1 MDQIRK
7 EISRSPIQVS
17 QVYKSEFQ
25 KPNSLTAELRQEV
38 VTTSYYPKAN
48 MSNSLNDK
56 LFAAEDFGVK
66 DEAYESK
73 EIRVA
78 FLNVP
83 ESLDTPEKVQAHLAK
98 FPELCLYRILSNKP
112 ILSEEDLRA
121 VEQGFISVAS
131 KAKSQVVRYP
141 DTSETPGMLALTKAG
156 KVQYRRVAI
165 STSFK
170 DDDDQRNDIPEDTF
184 LTEDLKAEL
193 NNIEVAVPESQT
205 I

>member
-1 MDQIRK
+1 MEQVRK
-7 EISRSPIQVS
+7 EIHRSPVQVT

-56 LFAAEDFGVK
+56 LFTTKDFGIDDQTYK
-66 DEAYESK
+66 SK

-83 ESLDTPEKVQAHLAK
+83 ESLDTPEKVQEHLKK

-121 VEQGFISVAS
+121 IEQGFISIGT
-131 KAKSQVVRYP
+131 KAESQVVRYP
-141 DTSETPGMLALTKAG
+141 DSSATPGMLALTKAG

-170 DDDDQRNDIPEDTF
+170 DDEDQRNDNPEDTF

-193 NNIEVAVPESQT
+193 NNVEVAVPESQT

>member
-1 MDQIRK
+1 MEQVRK
-7 EISRSPIQVS
+7 EIHRSPVQVMK
-17 QVYKSEFQ
+17 VYKSEFQ

-56 LFAAEDFGVK
+56 IFTTKDFGIDDQTYK
-66 DEAYESK
+66 SK
-73 EIRVA
+73 ETRVA

-83 ESLDTPEKVQAHLAK
+83 ESFDTPEKVQEHLSK
-98 FPELCLYRILSNKP
+98 FPDLCLYRILSNKP
-112 ILSEEDLRA
+112 ILSQEDLRA
-121 VEQGFISVAS
+121 IEQGFISIDT
-131 KAKSQVVRYP
+131 KANSQVVHYP
-141 DTSETPGMLALTKAG
+141 DTSATPGMLALTSAG

-170 DDDDQRNDIPEDTF
+170 EDEDQRNDSPEDTF
-184 LTEDLKAEL
+184 LTEELKAEL
-193 NNIEVAVPESQT
+193 NNVEVVVPESQT

>member
-1 MDQIRK
+1 MEQIRK

-56 LFAAEDFGVK
+56 LFASEDFGVK
-66 DEAYESK
+66 DEVYESK

-121 VEQGFISVAS
+121 IEQGFISVAS

-156 KVQYRRVAI
+156 KVQYRRVSI
-165 STSFK
+165 STSFRN
-170 DDDDQRNDIPEDTF
+170 DDDQRNDIPEDTF
-184 LTEDLKAEL
+184 LTEELKAEL

>member
-1 MDQIRK
+1 MEQIRK
-7 EISRSPIQVS
+7 EISRSPVQVT

-56 LFAAEDFGVK
+56 LFSTEDFGVK
-66 DEAYESK
+66 EETYESK

-121 VEQGFISVAS
+121 IEQGFISVDT

-141 DTSETPGMLALTKAG
+141 DNSETPGMLALTKVG

-170 DDDDQRNDIPEDTF
+170 DDDDQRNDIPEDIF

-193 NNIEVAVPESQT
+193 NNVEVAVPESQT

>member
-1 MDQIRK
+1 MEQIRK
-7 EISRSPIQVS
+7 EIYRSPIQVT

-56 LFAAEDFGVK
+56 IFNTKDFGIDDQTYK
-66 DEAYESK
+66 SK

-121 VEQGFISVAS
+121 IEQGFISIGT
-131 KAKSQVVRYP
+131 KAEAQVVRYP
-141 DTSETPGMLALTKAG
+141 DSSATPGKLALTKAG

-170 DDDDQRNDIPEDTF
+170 DDEDQRNTNPEDTY
-184 LTEDLKAEL
+184 LTEELKAEL

>member
-1 MDQIRK
+1 MEQVRK
-7 EISRSPIQVS
+7 EIYRSPIQVT

-56 LFAAEDFGVK
+56 IFTTKDFGIDDQTYK
-66 DEAYESK
+66 SK

-121 VEQGFISVAS
+121 IEQGFISIGT
-131 KAKSQVVRYP
+131 KAEAQVVRYP
-141 DTSETPGMLALTKAG
+141 DSSATPGKLALTKAG

-170 DDDDQRNDIPEDTF
+170 DDEDLRNDNPEDTF

-193 NNIEVAVPESQT
+193 NNVEVAVPESQT

>member
-1 MDQIRK
+1 MEQIRK

-56 LFAAEDFGVK
+56 LFASEDFGVK

-83 ESLDTPEKVQAHLAK
+83 ESLDTPEKVQAYLAK

-121 VEQGFISVAS
+121 IEQGFISVAS

-156 KVQYRRVAI
+156 KVQYRRVSI
-165 STSFK
+165 STSFRN
-170 DDDDQRNDIPEDTF
+170 DDDQRNDILEDTF
-184 LTEDLKAEL
+184 LTEELKAEL